1 MLTGV
6 FGGNLDKEMP
16 FSRTFSINTTGAS
29 LAYAILYFLKKK
41 SLKILSMVKWTTVFL
56 VEMVL
61 GLIYSS
67 VKYI

>member
-29 LAYAILYFLKKK
+29 LAYAILYFLKKNH
-41 SLKILSMVKWTTVFL
+41 LKFYQWLNGPLFS
-56 VEMVL
+56 
-61 GLIYSS
+61 
-67 VKYI
+67 